1 MLQNIYFLLNFLI
14 KKVAQLFSL
23 LIILINVSWSSNK
36 HIRMIS
42 EESCDTE
49 DRSNDAENT
58 ALIIGIN
65 DIFKYIQKENCYLT
79 AIIFHN
85 ISVLLYFW
93 LNKCTLMSIHSP
105 LTNTGKVDGDQW
117 LLNPKEEKK
126 NPTQAYKSCLYYS
139 LLQPFSSL
147 RCERLMLRE
156 GGFMTL

>member
-65 DIFKYIQKENCYLT
+65 DIFKYIQKET
-79 AIIFHN
+79 VI
-85 ISVLLYFW
+85 
-93 LNKCTLMSIHSP
+93 
-105 LTNTGKVDGDQW
+105 
-117 LLNPKEEKK
+117 
-126 NPTQAYKSCLYYS
+126 
-139 LLQPFSSL
+139 
-147 RCERLMLRE
+147 
-156 GGFMTL
+156 